1 MNIETLIKELSLA
14 PVPFNTVMAVI
25 DEHYHFTPTGF
36 RNGELLNEANQNNG
50 SCKIFAFAKLNQL
63 NQQATLNAFGDFYRV
78 DVLQHP
84 NNEDHQNIRNF
95 MKYGW
100 DAIEFKSTALE
111 FR

>member
-14 PVPFNTVMAVI
+14 PVPFNTVMAAI
-25 DEHYHFTPTGF
+25 DEHYHFTPTAF